1 MQEDIYQEAKYQQYI
16 FTELKPYL
24 EKREIESISREIP
37 ENFEEFR
44 KTGENHNELCELIRK
59 DSIEDF
65 ITYVNKT
72 NLLLKK
78 TVDHSIFETNPLI
91 LKSIYPSNDNYYYG
105 QKKENTS
112 RLTLFGNSNIQIFE

>member
-44 KTGENHNELCELIRK
+44 KTGENHRELCELIRK
-59 DSIEDF
+59 DSIEDLLTRPTYFSKKRSTIQFLRKISNYSKPF
-65 ITYVNKT
+65 ILRMTIIIMAKR
-72 NLLLKK
+72 KK
-78 TVDHSIFETNPLI
+78 TRAS
-91 LKSIYPSNDNYYYG
+91 
-105 QKKENTS
+105 
-112 RLTLFGNSNIQIFE
+112 